1 MLKRTLLASAALLS
15 VSANAYMF
23 EGTYSYYDASQE
35 NEANGRSLN
44 NDTDTTGHEVELNV
58 YLEDVD
64 VSKGAWDEAAFLNQS
79 SFVSGSFL
87 GLEQKP
93 SIVDQEADEKVEIF
107 TVGGRSVINGLI
119 IQGAISTTKFRAS
132 DGQARGQESSFG
144 FGGYFGENHSLTG
157 DISFIG
163 GQLADF
169 YPIGS
174 MDDAY
179 TYRLGLNYH
188 GYFPI
193 GDSKQSM
200 SLDANVYGQSTSFD
214 DLDADGSGS
223 GLSAVFTYFP
233 FPQLGVGADLET
245 AVTNLNASGDNDLDI
260 TNTSFDVFV
269 HWYPV
274 EQFRFGGGVGAV
286 STEFDDGDTK
296 LESDGAE
303 FFVDLRIRF

>member
-15 VSANAYMF
+15 VSANAYIF
-23 EGTYSYYDASQE
+23 EGTYSYYDASQD
-35 NEANGRSLN
+35 NEVNGQKSN
-44 NDTDTTGHEVELNV
+44 VDTDTTGHEIELNV

-79 SFVSGSFL
+79 SYVTGSFL
-87 GLEQKP
+87 GLEQKTSP
-93 SIVDQEADEKVEIF
+93 ADDKVEMF
-107 TVGGRSVINGLI
+107 TLGGRAVVNGLI
-119 IQGAISTTKFRAS
+119 LQGGISSTKFRSA
-132 DGQARGQESSFG
+132 GPQERGQESFFG

-157 DISFIG
+157 DISFIS

-169 YPIGS
+169 YPIVS
-174 MDDAY
+174 VDDAY

-200 SLDANVYGQSTSFD
+200 SLDATLYGQSTSFED
-214 DLDADGSGS
+214 PNTDSSGS

-245 AVTNLNASGDNDLDI
+245 AMTSVNPDGDSDVDI

-286 STEFDDGDTK
+286 STENKGDGVK
-296 LESDGAE
+296 QESDGAE
-303 FFVDLRIRF
+303 FFVDVRVRF